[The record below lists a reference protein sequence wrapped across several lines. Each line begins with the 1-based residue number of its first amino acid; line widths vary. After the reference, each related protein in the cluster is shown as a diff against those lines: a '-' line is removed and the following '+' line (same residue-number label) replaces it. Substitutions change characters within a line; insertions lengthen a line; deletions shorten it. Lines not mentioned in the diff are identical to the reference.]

1 MTQNPAPA
9 LDTICSVGRRAR
21 HDSPVQWAEEGLPGG
36 LQSSKEKAKVWV
48 KFEGKEEVEVKV
60 ESEEEAEVQT
70 KEQAEVQ
77 VEVEVEAE
85 V

>member
-21 HDSPVQWAEEGLPGG
+21 HDSPVQWAEEGLPRG

-48 KFEGKEEVEVKV
+48 KFEGKEEVEVEVKV

-77 VEVEVEAE
+77 VEVEAE